1 MPRCRSL
8 DAALETSMRRA
19 ALLVLPI
26 GFLVGGLATPAWAQL
41 GCRAPLK
48 VAEGICVQS
57 CPSGYLDRG
66 RTCEPPTIVQGGP
79 CNPPLKIAAGA
90 CVAACP
96 GGYET
101 MAAPASSG
109 GTDALSGEG
118 APLR

>member
-1 MPRCRSL
+1 MARISSGKRSL
-8 DAALETSMRRA
+8 LDYSS
-19 ALLVLPI
+19 LLVLPI
-26 GFLVGGLATPAWAQL
+26 QILVGGLATPAWAQL

-66 RTCEPPTIVQGGP
+66 RTCEPPAVVRGGP

-96 GGYET
+96 GGYEDNGRT
-101 MAAPASSG
+101 CQ
-109 GTDALSGEG
+109 
-118 APLR
+118 LRRN

>member
-1 MPRCRSL
+1 ME
-8 DAALETSMRRA
+8 ASMRRP

-26 GFLVGGLATPAWAQL
+26 GFLVGGLVTPAFAQL

-48 VAEGICVQS
+48 VAESICVQS

-66 RTCEPPTIVQGGP
+66 RTCEPPMIVQGGP

-96 GGYET
+96 GAAT
-101 MAAPASSG
+101 RTVAAPVSTG
-109 GTDALSGEG
+109 GTDAFSGEAIVSTLIEG
-118 APLR
+118 KARRR

>member
-1 MPRCRSL
+1 
-8 DAALETSMRRA
+8 MRRA

-26 GFLVGGLATPAWAQL
+26 GFLVGGLVTPAWAQL

-79 CNPPLKIAAGA
+79 CSPPLKIAAGA

-96 GGYET
+96 GGYADNGRT
-101 MAAPASSG
+101 CQY
-109 GTDALSGEG
+109 
-118 APLR
+118 RRN

>member
-1 MPRCRSL
+1 MHGP
-8 DAALETSMRRA
+8 
-19 ALLVLPI
+19 ALLVLLI

-66 RTCEPPTIVQGGP
+66 RTCEPPRIVQGGP
-79 CNPPLKIAAGA
+79 CKPPLKIAAGA

-96 GGYET
+96 GGYEDNGRT
-101 MAAPASSG
+101 CQ
-109 GTDALSGEG
+109 
-118 APLR
+118 LRRN